1 MSNIQYRACTT
12 DDIDAVLEF
21 WRTATLGGS
30 TNNAETIQIFL
41 DHNAELFFTVW
52 DGNVL
57 VGTVLAAWDG
67 WRAHFARLSV
77 KPEYRR
83 QRIARELV
91 ERAEKLLT
99 DRGAK
104 RVYAD
109 ILKDSP
115 EAFDFWRSA
124 GFTPNDVV
132 EPYAKNIGP

>member
-41 DHNAELFFTVW
+41 DHNAELFFAVW

-77 KPEYRR
+77 KPECRR

-91 ERAEKLLT
+91 ERAEKLLI

>member
-1 MSNIQYRACTT
+1 M
-12 DDIDAVLEF
+12 
-21 WRTATLGGS
+21 
-30 TNNAETIQIFL
+30 
-41 DHNAELFFTVW
+41 FFTVW

-57 VGTVLAAWDG
+57 VDTVIVAWDG

-91 ERAEKLLT
+91 ERSEKLLT

-104 RVYAD
+104 RVYAA

-115 EAFDFWRSA
+115 EALDFWRLV
-124 GFTPNDVV
+124 GFTQNDVV

>member
-30 TNNAETIQIFL
+30 TNNAE
-41 DHNAELFFTVW
+41 LFFTVW

-57 VGTVLAAWDG
+57 VGTVIAAWDG

-115 EAFDFWRSA
+115 EAFDFWRSV

>member
-21 WRTATLGGS
+21 WSFATLGGS
-30 TNNAETIQIFL
+30 TNNAKTIQIFL
-41 DHNAELFFTVW
+41 DHDAELFITVW

-57 VGTVLAAWDG
+57 VGTVIAAWDG

-77 KPEYRR
+77 KPKYRR
-83 QRIARELV
+83 QGIARQLV
-91 ERAEKLLT
+91 ERAETLLT
-99 DRGAK
+99 GKGAK

-115 EAFDFWRSA
+115 EAFDFWRSV

-132 EPYAKNIGP
+132 EPYAKNIGS